1 MKTKSLLSLSFIIFP
16 LFAFV
21 SCQKEP
27 TYPYVVQMDGYTYEL
42 SKENGIAKAKV
53 IDIDDSL
60 RIFNPAQTI
69 NGCPVNDLDFTIFS
83 RQRNIIEAYIPN
95 GIEVIPENTFS
106 WTNVQQVYLPST
118 LKEISNNAFASAK
131 ELKTI
136 TIPDS
141 VLSVGRLAFSG
152 CVSLESAHLGS
163 GINQIKEYTFSQCT
177 SLRTINIPRSITTI
191 ETHCFQGCV
200 LRDLFI
206 PNTVVNF
213 WNNTFSFGNPILCEV
228 EHKPAG
234 WYGTTG
240 PFIFGFKEI
249 RDVDGYKYIFSQV
262 DNEKK
267 LNLRSFDDSI
277 TVFNP
282 YTNVDGYVLNDF
294 EFLSFS
300 AANKE
305 KITDFI
311 VPQGIKEVKTLDGF
325 LSLTNIS
332 FPDGFNSVSYI
343 INCPSIETITF
354 PNGLKALPCLCCNDS
369 LKNVSI
375 PNSVTSIPELC
386 FRYCPSLETIELPDD
401 ITVIA
406 NESFFYC
413 TSLKNVRFP
422 SKLNELCLNS
432 FRGCASLESVIL
444 PSGVTILGACCF
456 AECESLNYVYLPKTI
471 SYISESIFTGCGNLV
486 ELNYEGTVEEW
497 NNIGLKIS
505 DFDFTKI
512 KVIHCSDGDIVKEA
526 DK

>member
-1 MKTKSLLSLSFIIFP
+1 
-16 LFAFV
+16 
-21 SCQKEP
+21 
-27 TYPYVVQMDGYTYEL
+27 MDGYTYEL
-42 SKENGIAKAKV
+42 SKENGTAKAKV
-53 IDIDDSL
+53 VDIDDSL

-118 LKEISNNAFASAK
+118 LIEISDNAFAYAK

-141 VLSVGRLAFSG
+141 VLSVGRLAFYS
-152 CVSLESAHLGS
+152 CVSLESVQLGS
-163 GINQIKEYTFSQCT
+163 GISQIKEYTFSQCT
-177 SLRTINIPRSITTI
+177 ALRTINIPRSVTTI

-206 PNTVVNF
+206 PNTVLNF
-213 WNNTFSFGNPILCEV
+213 WNNTFSFGNPILCEI

-249 RDVDGYKYIFSQV
+249 RVVDGYKYIFSQV

-282 YTNVDGYVLNDF
+282 HTNIDGYILNDF

-305 KITDFI
+305 NVTDFV
-311 VPQGIKEVKTLDGF
+311 VPDGIKDLYSLDGF
-325 LSLTNIS
+325 LSLANIS
-332 FPDGFNSVSYI
+332 FPNDFNSVSFI
-343 INCPSIETITF
+343 MNCPSLETITF
-354 PNGLKALPCLCCNDS
+354 PNGIKALPCLLKNS
-369 LKNVSI
+369 GLKNVYI
-375 PNSVTSIPELC
+375 PSSVITIPEFC
-386 FRYCPSLETIELPDD
+386 FYYCSSLETIELSDEISVIPDY
-401 ITVIA
+401 
-406 NESFFYC
+406 SFFYC
-413 TSLKNVRFP
+413 SSLKNIRFP

-432 FRGCASLESVIL
+432 FRGCGSLERVIL
-444 PSGVTILGACCF
+444 PSGVTTLGPCCF
-456 AECESLNYVYLPKTI
+456 AECEILNYVYLPKTI
-471 SYISESIFTGCGNLV
+471 LNISYNAFTGCGNLV
-486 ELNYEGTVEEW
+486 ELDYEGTVEEW
-497 NNIGLKIS
+497 NSIGLKIT
-505 DFDFTKI
+505 DFESKKI
-512 KVIHCSDGDIVKEA
+512 KVIHCSNGDILRETNL
-526 DK
+526 